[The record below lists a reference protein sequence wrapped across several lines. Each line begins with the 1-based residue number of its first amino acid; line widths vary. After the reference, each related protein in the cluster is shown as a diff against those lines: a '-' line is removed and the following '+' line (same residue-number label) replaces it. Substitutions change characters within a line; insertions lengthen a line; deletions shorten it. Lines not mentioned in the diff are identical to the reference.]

1 MTDQTNEPDLRFRTA
16 VSPEEAAAVT
26 AVLLASLAERGDA
39 AAPAPAPASD
49 TRRWVR
55 TAGAIRTPFQP
66 GPGRWTAWGR

>member
-1 MTDQTNEPDLRFRTA
+1 MTDQTNEPELRFLSA

-26 AVLLASLAERGDA
+26 AVLLATLAERGDA
-39 AAPAPAPASD
+39 TAPAAPRD

-55 TAGAIRTPFQP
+55 TAGALRSPFQP